1 LYWLLDTRVQV
12 RFFGALQE
20 LINNLLDNMA
30 ATSYIIEFDFVFIL
44 FKIYVQVKA
53 FTDSLTLAANVSRL
67 CVVADFGAQNC
78 QPTTNVDLKNY
89 TLIYH

>member
-1 LYWLLDTRVQV
+1 LVAGYQGAGALFW
-12 RFFGALQE
+12 ALQE
-20 LINNLLDNMA
+20 PINNVMDKIV
-30 ATSYIIEFDFVFIL
+30 ATKYIIEIDFVFIL
-44 FKIYVQVKA
+44 FKIYVQVKV
-53 FTDSLTLAANVSRL
+53 FTVFLTLAANVSRL